1 MKWLLSIL
9 ILVTICASNRCVGPS
24 CGKNNQL
31 GKRKTKGKQTQKK
44 QQSKGN
50 GGRKNNQYKSAYDA
64 PKYGGQDNR
73 GYNQGKRGDYDTQN
87 YNTQGYIKEYNNN
100 GYDTQSY
107 NTQGRNNNNGYK
119 TQGYNQKGYN
129 NKGYDAKGYNRNGY
143 DTKGYNN
150 NGYDAKGYDRKGYN
164 TKGYNTKGYN
174 NNGHDAKGYDK
185 NGYDRKGYDRKGYNA
200 KGYDT
205 KGYDTKGYNDK
216 GYDQKGSNKGY
227 KANDKPYKKQE
238 KYEKKDYDKDYEKD
252 YEKDYDEYTEP
263 NYNEYDKYDSD
274 KTYDMSKNYGQGAD
288 YKSKSKYNK
297 KYDATAYMPSSYDAY
312 SGNSKSTGYDQN
324 VNYASGYGKKGKKGP
339 RCWTWLY
346 SPKYPDSGEKGAYFD
361 NDPPHVW
368 ASSIRN
374 HGKLEAT
381 DYNGAGILNQGI
393 GNDGY
398 PVTNV
403 NGGNYAWSP
412 ANNHNICGHGCE
424 YWQFRLGPN
433 YLRIA
438 GFATEG
444 RYKEDEFILSY
455 DVSINDKYENMQL
468 KKEFKGNVDEATIKL
483 NWFDKLYEHV
493 EDVKIYPRYYYGN
506 WPSMR
511 SALIIVSCDGDDLT
525 ELNDNGY
532 PPPIPNPN
540 KH

>member
-1 MKWLLSIL
+1 M
-9 ILVTICASNRCVGPS
+9 G
-24 CGKNNQL
+24 
-31 GKRKTKGKQTQKK
+31 KTKNKK
-44 QQSKGN
+44 QSKRN
-50 GGRKNNQYKSAYDA
+50 GGSKNNQYGSEYNA
-64 PKYGGQDNR
+64 PGYGGRDDR
-73 GYNQGKRGDYDTQN
+73 GYNQGNNRGGYDTQD
-87 YNTQGYIKEYNNN
+87 YNAQGYDRKGYSNN

-107 NTQGRNNNNGYK
+107 NTQGRNNNNKGYN
-119 TQGYNQKGYN
+119 TQGYDQ
-129 NKGYDAKGYNRNGY
+129 
-143 DTKGYNN
+143 KGYNN
-150 NGYDAKGYDRKGYN
+150 NGYDAKGYNKKGYDTKGYDTKGYN

-174 NNGHDAKGYDK
+174 TNGYDTNGYDK
-185 NGYDRKGYDRKGYNA
+185 SGYDRKGYNRKGYDT

-238 KYEKKDYDKDYEKD
+238 KYEQKDYDKDYEKD
-252 YEKDYDEYTEP
+252 YEKDYDDYTDP
-263 NYNEYDKYDSD
+263 NYQQQDMYDSD
-274 KTYDMSKNYGQGAD
+274 KTYDTSKKYGQGAD

-297 KYDATAYMPSSYDAY
+297 KYDATDYMPSSYD
-312 SGNSKSTGYDQN
+312 SESTGYDQN
-324 VNYASGYGKKGKKGP
+324 ANYASGYGTSGKKGKKGP

-346 SPKYPDSGEKGAYFD
+346 SPKYPDNGEKGAFFD
-361 NDPPHVW
+361 NEPPHVW
-368 ASSIRN
+368 ASSVRN
-374 HGKLEAT
+374 HGKLAPT
-381 DYNGAGILNQGI
+381 DYNGAGILEQGI
-393 GNDGY
+393 GNKGY

-433 YLRIA
+433 NLRIA

-444 RYKEDEFILSY
+444 RWDEDEFILSY
-455 DVSINDKYENMQL
+455 DVSINDKYEDIQL

-483 NWFDKLYEHV
+483 NWFDKLYEYV

-525 ELNDNGY
+525 ELNENGY

-540 KH
+540 GPHH